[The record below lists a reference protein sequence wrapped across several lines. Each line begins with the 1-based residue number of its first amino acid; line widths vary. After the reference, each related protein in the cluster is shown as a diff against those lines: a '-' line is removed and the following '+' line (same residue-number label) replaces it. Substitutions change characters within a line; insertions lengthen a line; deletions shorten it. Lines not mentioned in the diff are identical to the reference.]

1 MAVTIQPRC
10 AASLLVFGVLFSSAG
25 GCASSHT
32 GTLDPATGRSAL
44 TVVPV
49 DARTGDPLDAA
60 RVDWVEPD
68 EAVVPGWSSERTAP
82 RPFVLAVDE
91 ERRAAEAA
99 RVGVAAPGYVMR
111 EVADV
116 DVAQGVLVVEMEPAA
131 WIGVR
136 VEQGHADV
144 VRLTTMRVAEGT
156 PWRSERVEG
165 STLAGQDG
173 LPAGRYLLM
182 ATRLQR
188 GAEGEGGVPMVG
200 ELRSAFVGVDS
211 GGRAMVRLD
220 FAEETTNPGPEAL
233 VHLDPSL
240 PDALPELVADVGG
253 MDVPVLGARVEPTD
267 EARTIRVVAPAAGQ
281 FSLRF
286 PGGARSTRF
295 VVGDGGTEAISV
307 ERAQPAEAAAWDGTI
322 W

>member
-1 MAVTIQPRC
+1 MVTTSLR
-10 AASLLVFGVLFSSAG
+10 AAAPLLVLGLVLA
-25 GCASSHT
+25 CASRSPQLTEGARTRSGT
-32 GTLDPATGRSAL
+32 GKELE
-44 TVVPV
+44 VIPV
-49 DARTGDPLDAA
+49 DARTGDPLSAA

-68 EAVVPGWSSERTAP
+68 EAVVPGLSHAKTAP

-91 ERRAAEAA
+91 ERRAAEAV

-136 VEQGHADV
+136 IGQGAADV
-144 VRLTTMRVAEGT
+144 ARLTTMRLGEGT
-156 PWRSERVEG
+156 PWWSERVEG
-165 STLAGQDG
+165 SILVGQDG

-182 ATRLQR
+182 ASRLQR
-188 GAEGEGGVPMVG
+188 GAAGEVG
-200 ELRSAFVGVDS
+200 AITVGDLRSAFVTVES

-220 FAEETTNPGPEAL
+220 FAEEVSAPGPEAV

-240 PDALPELVADVGG
+240 PDALPELLADVGQTG
-253 MDVPVLGARVEPTD
+253 IPVLGARVEPTG

-286 PGGARSTRF
+286 PGGARSTPF

-307 ERAQPAEAAAWDGTI
+307 ERARPAEAGAWDGTI